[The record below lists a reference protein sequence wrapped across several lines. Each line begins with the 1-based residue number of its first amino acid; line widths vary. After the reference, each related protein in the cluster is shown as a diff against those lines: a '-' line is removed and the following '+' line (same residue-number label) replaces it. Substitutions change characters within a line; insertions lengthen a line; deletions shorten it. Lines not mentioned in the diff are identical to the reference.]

1 MVMLPDGSADSE
13 YSNTELEAVSLDTA
27 ADATKLGADVNET
40 VRQHGIVTCS
50 SVANTCASVKVRNET
65 DT

>member
-40 VRQHGIVTCS
+40 VRQHGIVTSC
-50 SVANTCASVKVRNET
+50 SVANTCASVKVRYDT